1 MPELVELSRQ
11 HSLLE
16 FKLARAEDL
25 GAKIMNLPV
34 IAGVAETQIPGEVRA
49 KFHRGEDR
57 SDVWAEVRVECRH
70 PLYSFTAR
78 VHVKIT
84 YRGDLVRSTDAV
96 RQKVNNRLVE
106 LAQVLCLET
115 LQQQAMPER
124 QIGYTSLGEISPKP
138 KRRRR
143 ER

>member
-70 PLYSFTAR
+70 PPGRLRAR
-78 VHVKIT
+78 T
-84 YRGDLVRSTDAV
+84 RTESR
-96 RQKVNNRLVE
+96 R
-106 LAQVLCLET
+106 
-115 LQQQAMPER
+115 
-124 QIGYTSLGEISPKP
+124 
-138 KRRRR
+138 KR
-143 ER
+143 